1 MPYQA
6 IPNQVYPF
14 QGGDPA
20 QASFMSLQRMQA
32 NQAAMSRKFSG
43 GKNRSRRSRRSR
55 GGSSKF
61 SPASIT
67 IPSASITIP
76 SFPSGATKVSPF
88 DANSASLN
96 SNRTLIGGLSQAQN
110 DCYATGTCLA
120 KGGGKR
126 HKSRRHKSRRHKSRR
141 HKSRRNKSRRHRKT
155 RTRMTKK

>member
-1 MPYQA
+1 MFKS
-6 IPNQVYPF
+6 IPNEVYPI
-14 QGGDPA
+14 QGGDPSK
-20 QASFMSLQRMQA
+20 ASFMHLQRMQA

-43 GKNRSRRSRRSR
+43 GRSRSRRSR
-55 GGSSKF
+55 GGSG
-61 SPASIT
+61 PAL
-67 IPSASITIP
+67 ITIP

-120 KGGGKR
+120 KGGG
-126 HKSRRHKSRRHKSRR
+126 RRHKSRRHKSRR

-155 RTRMTKK
+155 RTK

>member
-1 MPYQA
+1 MPYQS

-43 GKNRSRRSRRSR
+43 GRSRSRRYR
-55 GGSSKF
+55 GGSSTI
-61 SPASIT
+61 SPAL
-67 IPSASITIP
+67 ITIP
-76 SFPSGATKVSPF
+76 SFPSGGTKVSPF

-120 KGGGKR
+120 KGGGRR

-155 RTRMTKK
+155 RTK

>member
-1 MPYQA
+1 
-6 IPNQVYPF
+6 
-14 QGGDPA
+14 
-20 QASFMSLQRMQA
+20 MQA

-43 GKNRSRRSRRSR
+43 GRSRSRRYR
-55 GGSSKF
+55 GGSSTI
-61 SPASIT
+61 SPAL
-67 IPSASITIP
+67 ITIP
-76 SFPSGATKVSPF
+76 SFPSGGTKVSPF

-120 KGGGKR
+120 KGGGRR

-155 RTRMTKK
+155 RTK

>member
-1 MPYQA
+1 MYKTLQNTIKYCIIYIMPYQA

-55 GGSSKF
+55 GGSSKI
-61 SPASIT
+61 SPAL
-67 IPSASITIP
+67 ITIP

-110 DCYATGTCLA
+110 DCYATGTCALV
-120 KGGGKR
+120 GG
-126 HKSRRHKSRRHKSRR
+126 RRHKSRRHKSRR
-141 HKSRRNKSRRHRKT
+141 HRKI

>member
-43 GKNRSRRSRRSR
+43 GRSRSRRYR
-55 GGSSKF
+55 GGSSTI
-61 SPASIT
+61 SPAL
-67 IPSASITIP
+67 ITIP
-76 SFPSGATKVSPF
+76 SFPSGGTKVSPF

-120 KGGGKR
+120 KGGGRR

-155 RTRMTKK
+155 RTK

>member
-1 MPYQA
+1 MSFKS
-6 IPNQVYPF
+6 IPNEVYPI
-14 QGGDPA
+14 QGGDPSK
-20 QASFMSLQRMQA
+20 ASFMHLQRMQA

-43 GKNRSRRSRRSR
+43 GRSRSRRYR
-55 GGSSKF
+55 GGSSTI
-61 SPASIT
+61 SPAL
-67 IPSASITIP
+67 ITIP
-76 SFPSGATKVSPF
+76 SFPSGGTKVSPF

-120 KGGGKR
+120 KGGGRRHKSRR

-155 RTRMTKK
+155 RTK

>member
-1 MPYQA
+1 MPFEA

-14 QGGDPA
+14 EGGTA
-20 QASFMSLQRMQA
+20 SESSFMHLQMMQDD
-32 NQAAMSRKFSG
+32 QAAMSRKFSG
-43 GKNRSRRSRRSR
+43 GRSRSRRYR
-55 GGSSKF
+55 GGSSTI
-61 SPASIT
+61 SPAL
-67 IPSASITIP
+67 ITIP
-76 SFPSGATKVSPF
+76 SFPSGGTKVSPF

-120 KGGGKR
+120 KGGGRR

-155 RTRMTKK
+155 RTK